1 MQLVKTNATKFLK
14 FMAIIFLGG
23 LTFVSC
29 KKDHVD
35 QPAALSVEG
44 VYSGK
49 YGFGNDVPTEDQKYN
64 IKAGGVFQ
72 EIGTNSGTVVG
83 QGTWQMNGNTL
94 TATYSIVW
102 SPFSTYSI
110 SATFDPATGKL
121 TGTWGNDNNSSDG
134 GKIDMSKQQ

>member
-1 MQLVKTNATKFLK
+1 MQLAKTSVTKFVRGLTIML
-14 FMAIIFLGG
+14 FAG

-29 KKDHVD
+29 KKDKNVE
-35 QPAALSVEG
+35 PAALSVEG
-44 VYSGK
+44 MYAGK
-49 YGFGNDVPTEDQKYN
+49 YGFGNEVPSEDQKYH

-72 EIGTNSGTVVG
+72 EIGINSGAVVG

-94 TATYSIVW
+94 TATYTIVW

-110 SATFDPATGKL
+110 SATFDPVTGKL

-134 GKIDMSKQQ
+134 GKIDMNKL

>member
-1 MQLVKTNATKFLK
+1 MQLVKTNGKGFLK
-14 FMAIIFLGG
+14 IIAIIL
-23 LTFVSC
+23 LTSSSFISC

-35 QPAALSVEG
+35 QPAAVSVEG
-44 VYSGK
+44 VYTGK
-49 YGFGNDVPTEDQKYN
+49 YGFGNDVPDTDQKYN

-72 EIGTNSGTVVG
+72 EIGTNSGIVVG
-83 QGTWQMNGNTL
+83 EGTWQMNGNTL

-110 SATFDPATGKL
+110 NAIFDGATGKL

-134 GKIDMSKQQ
+134 GKIE